1 MKRFFKMKRS
11 REMESN
17 TTQGTHT
24 PAPTAVNMK
33 SMNTLT
39 HGEFVEKK
47 RRGVTSIGQF
57 VPWIVLAY
65 LLGVASGIFM
75 TQTVECEMK
84 ESKEPIK
91 TPDRAEGECSRL
103 QAELNYLKTT
113 ISRQFRDSQTN
124 QQQWERVE
132 AQKEKEYQEQW
143 MRSQQMWEAQL
154 QNRLEMM
161 QRQWNIEEANRV
173 AEEEQ
178 HLAQNLEQ
186 QFTPMMVSPGYGA
199 MPPPLPYQQESF
211 FDDFNQEPP
220 MVASSPYIDEIID
233 GTIMDETQNGSSEE
247 EDEILPTLEMSP
259 SMMVD
264 TVAPGTRASSSSS
277 AFRSGQSVNTK
288 TKKSKK
294 KKSRKS
300 TTSK

>member
-1 MKRFFKMKRS
+1 MD
-11 REMESN
+11 SN

-39 HGEFVEKK
+39 HGEFVENK
-47 RRGVTSIGQF
+47 RRRGTSIGQV

-211 FDDFNQEPP
+211 DDFNEEPP
-220 MVASSPYIDEIID
+220 MLASSPYIDEIID
-233 GTIMDETQNGSSEE
+233 GTIMDETQNDSSSEE

-264 TVAPGTRASSSSS
+264 TATRPSASSSSSSSS
-277 AFRSGQSVNTK
+277 AFRSGQSVPARTSNTK
-288 TKKSKK
+288 MKR

-300 TTSK
+300 NK

>member
-1 MKRFFKMKRS
+1 
-11 REMESN
+11 
-17 TTQGTHT
+17 
-24 PAPTAVNMK
+24 
-33 SMNTLT
+33 
-39 HGEFVEKK
+39 
-47 RRGVTSIGQF
+47 
-57 VPWIVLAY
+57 
-65 LLGVASGIFM
+65 M

-186 QFTPMMVSPGYGA
+186 LY
-199 MPPPLPYQQESF
+199 PPLPYQQESF
-211 FDDFNQEPP
+211 DDFNEEPP
-220 MVASSPYIDEIID
+220 MLASSPYIDEIID

-247 EDEILPTLEMSP
+247 DDEILPTLEMSP

-264 TVAPGTRASSSSS
+264 TATTRPSASSSSSSSSSS
-277 AFRSGQSVNTK
+277 AFRSGQ
-288 TKKSKK
+288 
-294 KKSRKS
+294 
-300 TTSK
+300 